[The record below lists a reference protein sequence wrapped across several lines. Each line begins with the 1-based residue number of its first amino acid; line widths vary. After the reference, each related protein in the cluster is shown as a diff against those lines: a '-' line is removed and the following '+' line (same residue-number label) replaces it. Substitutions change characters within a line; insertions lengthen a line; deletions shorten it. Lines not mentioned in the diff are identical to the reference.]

1 MRKKIAAGNWKMNL
15 LIHEVQ
21 QYVNDMPIIDD
32 RSEVI
37 IGAPFIYLS
46 EMLAIKE
53 KGVKIAAQDVSVHEK
68 GAYTGEISAQMLKA
82 FGVDAAIVG
91 HSERRM
97 YHQETDEIIG
107 LKVQRCLESEITP
120 IYCCGE
126 TLTQR
131 QANEQEEV
139 VGHQILTALSGL
151 SAEQLKNVVIAYEP
165 VWAIGTGVTASNEQA
180 EEMHA
185 FIRSCIEGQWGAE
198 VSAQIR
204 ILYGGSVN
212 PQNAEGLF
220 ACPNVDGGLVGG
232 ASLKVNDFVS
242 IIQSASL

>member
-15 LIHEVQ
+15 LINEVDQ
-21 QYVNDMPIIDD
+21 FIQDMPSVNQTAD
-32 RSEVI
+32 VI
-37 IGAPFIYLS
+37 IGAPSIYIERLLS
-46 EMLAIKE
+46 LQQ
-53 KGVKIAAQDVSVHEK
+53 KGIKIASQDVSTHEK
-68 GAYTGEISAQMLKA
+68 GAYTGEISAPMLKA
-82 FGVDAAIVG
+82 MGVNAAIVG

-97 YHQETDEIIG
+97 YHHESDEIIG
-107 LKVQRCLESEITP
+107 IKVQRCLENEITP

-131 QANEQEEV
+131 QANEQEKV
-139 VGHQILTALSGL
+139 VGQQILTALSDL
-151 SAEQLKNVVIAYEP
+151 SAEQMKSVVIAYEP
-165 VWAIGTGVTASNEQA
+165 VWAIGTGVTASNDQA

-185 FIRSCIEGQWGAE
+185 FIRKSISEQWNDE
-198 VSAQIR
+198 VAQGIR

-212 PQNAEGLF
+212 PQNADGLF

-242 IIQSASL
+242 IIKSAAQ

>member
-15 LIHEVQ
+15 LIQEVQ
-21 QYVNDMPIIDD
+21 QYVSDMPTISD

-37 IGAPFIYLS
+37 IGVPFIYLS
-46 EMLAIKE
+46 ELLQLKD

-82 FGVDAAIVG
+82 LGVDAAIVG

-107 LKVQRCLESEITP
+107 LKVQRCLDNGIMP

-126 TLTQR
+126 TLVER
-131 QANEQEEV
+131 QAEQQETV
-139 VGHQILTALSGL
+139 VSRQIMGSLSPL
-151 SAEQLKNVVIAYEP
+151 SAEQMKNVVIAYEP

-185 FIRSCIEGQWGAE
+185 FIRSCIEKQWGVE
-198 VSAQIR
+198 VSSQIR

-220 ACPNVDGGLVGG
+220 SCPNVDGGLVGG

>member
-15 LIHEVQ
+15 LINEVDQ
-21 QYVNDMPIIDD
+21 FIQDMPSVNQIAD
-32 RSEVI
+32 VI
-37 IGAPFIYLS
+37 IGAPSIYLERLLS
-46 EMLAIKE
+46 LQQ
-53 KGVKIAAQDVSVHEK
+53 KGIKIASQDVSTHEK
-68 GAYTGEISAQMLKA
+68 GAYTGEISAPMLKA
-82 FGVDAAIVG
+82 MGVNAAIVG

-97 YHQETDEIIG
+97 YHHESDQIIG
-107 LKVQRCLESEITP
+107 IKVQRCLENEITP

-131 QANEQEEV
+131 QANEQAKV
-139 VGHQILTALSGL
+139 VGQQILTALSGL
-151 SAEQLKNVVIAYEP
+151 SAEQMKSVVIAYEP
-165 VWAIGTGVTASNEQA
+165 VWAIGTGVTASIDQA

-185 FIRSCIEGQWGAE
+185 FIRSCIEKQW
-198 VSAQIR
+198 SADVANQIR

-220 ACPNVDGGLVGG
+220 ACPNVDGGLIGG

-242 IIQSASL
+242 IINSAAQ

>member
-1 MRKKIAAGNWKMNL
+1 MNL
-15 LIHEVQ
+15 LINEVDQ
-21 QYVNDMPIIDD
+21 FIHDMPSVNQAAD
-32 RSEVI
+32 VI
-37 IGAPFIYLS
+37 IGAPSIYLERLLS
-46 EMLAIKE
+46 LQE
-53 KGVKIAAQDVSVHEK
+53 KGIKIAAQDVSIHEK
-68 GAYTGEISAQMLKA
+68 GAYTGEISASMLKA
-82 FGVDAAIVG
+82 VGVDAAIVG

-97 YHQETDEIIG
+97 YHHETDEIIG
-107 LKVQRCLESEITP
+107 LKVQRCLENGVTP

-131 QANEQEEV
+131 QANEQEKV
-139 VGHQILTALSGL
+139 VAQQLLAALSGL
-151 SAEQLKNVVIAYEP
+151 SAERMMSVVIAYEP
-165 VWAIGTGVTASNEQA
+165 VWAIGTGVTASNDQA

-185 FIRSCIEGQWGAE
+185 FIRKCISEQWNDG
-198 VSAQIR
+198 VAQGIR

-242 IIQSASL
+242 IINSAAQ

>member
-15 LIHEVQ
+15 LINEVDQ
-21 QYVNDMPIIDD
+21 FIQDMP
-32 RSEVI
+32 SVNQTAEVI
-37 IGAPFIYLS
+37 IGAPSIYIERLLS
-46 EMLAIKE
+46 LQQ
-53 KGVKIAAQDVSVHEK
+53 KGIKIASQDVSIHEK
-68 GAYTGEISAQMLKA
+68 GAYTGEISAPMLKA
-82 FGVDAAIVG
+82 IGVNAAIVG

-97 YHQETDEIIG
+97 YHHESDELIG
-107 LKVQRCLESEITP
+107 LKVQRCLENQITP

-131 QANEQEEV
+131 QANEQEKV
-139 VGHQILTALSGL
+139 VGQQILTALSDL
-151 SAEQLKNVVIAYEP
+151 SAEQMKSVVIAYEP
-165 VWAIGTGVTASNEQA
+165 VWAIGTGVTASNDQA

-185 FIRSCIEGQWGAE
+185 FIRKSISEQWNDE
-198 VSAQIR
+198 VAQGIR

-212 PQNAEGLF
+212 PHNADGLF

-242 IIQSASL
+242 IINSAAQ